1 LLPGW
6 MELKISS
13 GRQKDRAHVVEVM
26 KKTDEN
32 ALTMARDHLASVH
45 QNYVQI
51 FDQLYDDAKA
61 EIDQENERG
70 TPPV

>member
-1 LLPGW
+1 
-6 MELKISS
+6 
-13 GRQKDRAHVVEVM
+13 M
-26 KKTDEN
+26 KKTNEN
-32 ALTMARDHLASVH
+32 ALAMARDHLASVH

-70 TPPV
+70 TPPI